1 MNEKDV
7 TVINDIHLALERQQV
22 LRRQGIR
29 EYFPTRPGISDVIN
43 GLLLDIEANHLLE
56 PAFVYEVYPI
66 TGIDQHYLSLAGNIG
81 LNSPLL
87 SSVLSPTDELAIV
100 VGTIG
105 ANLERQVKHLLDGS
119 EPLRGL
125 LLDGI
130 GNAAIDSLVGEVC
143 RVIAGIA
150 RLRGYR
156 ASSPFSPGM
165 PGFPITEQWPLF
177 QLVPAEEIGVS
188 LTTTGTMFPLKSIS
202 MVIGMGQQVTVWTR
216 AEFCA
221 HCNLGKTCRYRFEDA
236 RKPQPVPR
244 PGGK

>member
-1 MNEKDV
+1 M
-7 TVINDIHLALERQQV
+7 TVIHDIHLTLETQQV

-29 EYFPTRPGISDVIN
+29 EYSATKPGINNVIDE
-43 GLLLDIEANHLLE
+43 LLLDIEANHLLE
-56 PAFVYEVYPI
+56 PAFAYEIHHI
-66 TGIDQHYLSLAGNIG
+66 TGIDQHYLSLAGNTG

-87 SSVLSPTDELAIV
+87 SSFLLPADELAIV

-119 EPLRGL
+119 EPLLGL

-143 RVIAGIA
+143 RVIADIA
-150 RLRGYR
+150 RLRGYQ

-165 PGFPITEQWPLF
+165 PGFLITEQWPLF
-177 QLVPAEEIGVS
+177 KLVPAGQIGVS
-188 LTTTGTMFPLKSIS
+188 LTTTGIMVPLKSVS
-202 MVIGMGQQVTVWTR
+202 MVIGMGQQVMVWIQ

-221 HCNLGKTCRYRFEDA
+221 RCNLSSTCRYRVVDKQTPEPEPSPG
-236 RKPQPVPR
+236 RK
-244 PGGK
+244 